1 MFLPR
6 LGARPWPHSGPGAQY
21 PNVINEEIEP
31 QRDWG
36 SRPGSEDIKEL
47 VLKPEPV

>member
-21 PNVINEEIEP
+21 PNVINEEIEA
-31 QRDWG
+31 QKLYVIIEHLTMLLLN
-36 SRPGSEDIKEL
+36 SKFMS
-47 VLKPEPV
+47 

>member
-21 PNVINEEIEP
+21 PNVINEEIEAQKMKETYP
-31 QRDWG
+31 Q
-36 SRPGSEDIKEL
+36 SRRNS
-47 VLKPEPV
+47 